1 MGCRYPRIVAGKRG
15 VDFNSSLVMPWLGPG
30 RKWEILKKLHKKG
43 ERRGDWATGGG
54 AGVGAFRGKPD
65 GYELCVAQ

>member
-30 RKWEILKKLHKKG
+30 RKWEILKKLH
-43 ERRGDWATGGG
+43 
-54 AGVGAFRGKPD
+54 
-65 GYELCVAQ
+65 